1 LAKCHNLLNWKLGSA
16 VVNTARRQVT
26 GGGEVSETRWF
37 DLGVGEA
44 VKIGD
49 TLVRL
54 EKIRKGRLRLK
65 IDLHTPVVEKQAAKI
80 GIDDLS
86 DARQNRN

>member
-1 LAKCHNLLNWKLGSA
+1 
-16 VVNTARRQVT
+16 VN
-26 GGGEVSETRWF
+26 ETRWF
-37 DLGVGEA
+37 DLGIGEA

-65 IDLHTPVVEKQAAKI
+65 IDIKTPAVEKQPPEIA
-80 GIDDLS
+80 IDDQT
-86 DARQNRN
+86 DARHNRN